1 MYIQEYGDRAM
12 GLWTDVIIPGTASLV
27 AGLGSMLAGNKM
39 ATEQA
44 KSSQDYKNAFNAAND
59 SITEQG
65 KLAKQYTGNEGYANS
80 LEQAGKGAGTIANQ
94 AVGTATSGARNAGMS
109 KAQAAQM
116 GLQSGNQAYANAFQN
131 QQGVAQGMGQN
142 AISAQQGITSAQQG
156 QAGQAA
162 NERQAQFGRATTT
175 MEKAMP
181 ALGDMFKPV
190 GTDVGQI
197 AGKIASDIAEKN
209 KG

>member
-12 GLWTDVIIPGTASLV
+12 GLWNFITGGIKENFA
-27 AGLGSMLAGNKM
+27 NRK
-39 ATEQA
+39 A
-44 KSSQDYKNAFNAAND
+44 KSSEEYKNAFNAANQ
-59 SITEQG
+59 SIGQTQN
-65 KLAKQYTGNEGYANS
+65 LANQYTGNEGYANT

-94 AVGTATSGARNAGMS
+94 AVGSATSGARNAGMS

-162 NERQAQFGRATTT
+162 SEKQAVFNRATENSPERQLANVAG
-175 MEKAMP
+175 
-181 ALGDMFKPV
+181 V
-190 GTDVGQI
+190 I
-197 AGKIASDIAEKN
+197 AGAI
-209 KG
+209 